1 MKLNNKYYIL
11 RHGEAMSNVKKVVS
25 SWPEKFKNPLTERGI
40 EMIKESALKLKN
52 TCAEHGRSINFIFA
66 SPLLRTRQTAEI
78 VGKILKIKPKT
89 DQRLK
94 EIDFGNI
101 NGSPI
106 TDVNN
111 AFKKES
117 ERIYKAMPE
126 GENYNNVLNRVY
138 NFLIDIDKKYK
149 GKNILLVSHECP
161 LWVLEAK
168 VNGISL
174 EEVLKTTLRDHR
186 IHKGEVRELN

>member
-1 MKLNNKYYIL
+1 
-11 RHGEAMSNVKKVVS
+11 
-25 SWPEKFKNPLTERGI
+25 
-40 EMIKESALKLKN
+40 
-52 TCAEHGRSINFIFA
+52 
-66 SPLLRTRQTAEI
+66 
-78 VGKILKIKPKT
+78 
-89 DQRLK
+89 
-94 EIDFGNI
+94 
-101 NGSPI
+101 
-106 TDVNN
+106 
-111 AFKKES
+111 
-117 ERIYKAMPE
+117 MPE